1 MFSKRKRLES
11 EIVVVVN
18 DGMRPAGAQAA
29 VFDTRAY
36 AFHLLVGLNP
46 TKRLRAAFV
55 GVSSLCVHGIVAR
68 RFERRSAGR
77 LRLGLET
84 GGLGGGYRGN

>member
-11 EIVVVVN
+11 EIVVVVD

-55 GVSSLCVHGIVAR
+55 GVSTACAWHCCEKI
-68 RFERRSAGR
+68 
-77 LRLGLET
+77 
-84 GGLGGGYRGN
+84 